1 MITEADI
8 AAVGKTT
15 RTHGVHGELACTFDT
30 EFDLD
35 RCTCFIFDMDAIF
48 VPFFVA
54 AHRHKNDTTT
64 LVKIDDIHD
73 EQAARALCGKTIY
86 VKKALVADNDHLAID
101 YFVGFDIV
109 DKHAGLIGTISAVD
123 DSTANALFAVGE
135 RLIPINE
142 TFIDHID
149 HEHKTLYMN
158 LPEGLLSL

>member
-1 MITEADI
+1 MITDADI

-35 RCTCFIFDMDAIF
+35 QCTYFVFEMDAIF
-48 VPFFVA
+48 VPFFIESY
-54 AHRHKNDTTT
+54 RYKNDTTT
-64 LVKIDDIHD
+64 LVKIDDIDD
-73 EQAARALCGKTIY
+73 EQAARTLCGKTIY

-142 TFIDHID
+142 TFIDDID
-149 HEHKTLYMN
+149 HDQKTLYMN